1 MGLAIQ
7 EWDMI
12 AESESRAPSETM
24 NIGILCYASVGGSG
38 IVATELAKALADRG
52 HGVHGQCGSA
62 VRLNEFHPGPDLPSG
77 QHAQLSIVPRTSSSC
92 CRSRTASCRWAASS
106 SSI

>member
-1 MGLAIQ
+1 
-7 EWDMI
+7 
-12 AESESRAPSETM
+12 M

-52 HGVHGQCGSA
+52 HGVHLVDADQPF
-62 VRLNEFHPGPDLPSG
+62 RLNEFHPGLAFHQVNTPSYPLF
-77 QHAQLSIVPRTSSSC
+77 HEPRCC